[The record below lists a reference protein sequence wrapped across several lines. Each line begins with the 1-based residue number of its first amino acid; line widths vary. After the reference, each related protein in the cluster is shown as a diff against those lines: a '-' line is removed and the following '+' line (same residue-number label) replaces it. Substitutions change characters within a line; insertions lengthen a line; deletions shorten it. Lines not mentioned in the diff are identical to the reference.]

1 MRQVH
6 QVVIFKVIN
15 RLLTTVTKQQRAR
28 RRAFRNRSR
37 NDRVVAVLAITLRAR
52 APRLDA
58 GVDVETLAR
67 QTMRPKPASHRHR
80 FVNASYTDV
89 FKILGTRAA
98 QNRRLKAIRAN
109 PQTCRWRRRGKE
121 KLLGI
126 VRQSNATAAFK
137 IYDIGAQTGVILNR
151 AKMTVE
157 HIANLGRYRLG
168 SRGGIV

>member
-121 KLLGI
+121 KFLGI

-137 IYDIGAQTGVILNR
+137 IYDIGAQTDVILNR

-168 SRGGIV
+168 SRSGIV